1 MKNERQILIVFLSL
15 ILSSCGLIDKFKTP
29 DTPTEST
36 ADAKENVPS
45 DDLFSEAALK
55 DSNTTATNNDN
66 PTNLPAT
73 ESILEPNNNQD
84 ELAALQNEF
93 TGSAPNETAVSEVK
107 ETAPAIKESAP
118 QIEPELPKVQEK
130 PMMVRDEA
138 PVINTENED
147 AKITNAGTGEYKEY
161 RVKKGETLMQIA
173 FKLYGDISRWKD
185 LRKLNGDKLSSN
197 SSLKANLSLKYE
209 EPETPFVWNPVGTP
223 YMIQQG
229 ETLGI
234 ISNNVYQTPK
244 KWKAI
249 WENNKPLIKNP
260 NIIFA
265 GFTIYYKND
274 GMANYVQPKKMQ
286 PKIVSQPSTTN
297 SAEEIKI
304 ENALTEIEK
313 LNSNTEEV
321 NYIRSAPQREP
332 ASTEE
337 SSDIKIPDTKI
348 DSTST
353 AGSDGEDPVPA
364 LDESLEE

>member
-1 MKNERQILIVFLSL
+1 MKKERQILIVFLSL
-15 ILSSCGLIDKFKTP
+15 ILSSCGLIDKFKTA

-55 DSNTTATNNDN
+55 DNNTTVAKNDN
-66 PTNLPAT
+66 PTNLPNN
-73 ESILEPNNNQD
+73 ESILEPSNNQD

-107 ETAPAIKESAP
+107 ETAPTINENAP
-118 QIEPELPKVQEK
+118 ALEPELPKVKEK

-138 PVINTENED
+138 PVINTENEE
-147 AKITNAGTGEYKEY
+147 AKISHAGTGEYKEY
-161 RVKKGETLMQIA
+161 KVKKGETLMQIA

-197 SSLKANLSLKYE
+197 SSLKANLTLKYE

-274 GMANYVQPKKMQ
+274 GMANYVQPKKLQ
-286 PKIVSQPSTTN
+286 PKNVATVSTIKNT
-297 SAEEIKI
+297 EEIKI

-313 LNSNTEEV
+313 LNSSTEEV

-337 SSDIKIPDTKI
+337 GDDIKIPDTKI

-353 AGSDGEDPVPA
+353 GSGESDDPIPA

>member
-1 MKNERQILIVFLSL
+1 MKKERQILIVFLS
-15 ILSSCGLIDKFKTP
+15 IVLSSCGLIDKFKTP

-36 ADAKENVPS
+36 VDTKENIPS
-45 DDLFSEAALK
+45 DDLFSEAALSETNTNVA
-55 DSNTTATNNDN
+55 SNYN

-107 ETAPAIKESAP
+107 TEEMPKL
-118 QIEPELPKVQEK
+118 EPELPKVQEK

-138 PVINTENED
+138 PVINTENEE
-147 AKITNAGTGEYKEY
+147 AKISNAGTGEYKEY
-161 RVKKGETLMQIA
+161 KVKKGETLMQIA

-185 LRKLNGDKLSSN
+185 LKKLNGDKLSSN

-209 EPETPFVWNPVGTP
+209 EPETPFVWNPSGTP

-244 KWKAI
+244 KWKTI

-260 NIIFA
+260 NIIYA

-274 GMANYVQPKKMQ
+274 GMANYVQPKVMQ
-286 PKIVSQPSTTN
+286 PKVVTKTLTSTTT
-297 SAEEIKI
+297 EEIKI
-304 ENALTEIEK
+304 ENALTEIER
-313 LNSNTEEV
+313 LNSNSEEV
-321 NYIRSAPQREP
+321 NYIRSAPQRGP

-348 DSTST
+348 DSITTDNSE
-353 AGSDGEDPVPA
+353 SEEPIPA